1 MTFRTLSPAAV
12 ASLTTENTDEV
23 WLVLLTITHPS
34 LADPILIANN
44 NEDVFS
50 TAGPSA
56 GVIEDRFIGCPF
68 SIELPGEDADEPG
81 TSMISVPNVDR
92 EIVVAAR
99 SITGSADVVITVVL
113 ASSPNTIEVQFP
125 GLSLS
130 EVDWDA
136 ATVRGK
142 LRFESIV
149 TEPVTLTITPE
160 RFPGLF

>member
-1 MTFRTLSPAAV
+1 MTYRTLSPAAV
-12 ASLTTENTDEV
+12 ASLTAENTDEV
-23 WLVLLTITHPS
+23 WLVLLTITHPT
-34 LADPILIANN
+34 LAKPILIANN

-50 TAGPSA
+50 TAYLDA
-56 GVIEDRFIGCPF
+56 GQPGRFIACPF

-92 EIVVAAR
+92 EIVSAAR

-113 ASSPNTIEVQFP
+113 ASSPNEIEVQFP